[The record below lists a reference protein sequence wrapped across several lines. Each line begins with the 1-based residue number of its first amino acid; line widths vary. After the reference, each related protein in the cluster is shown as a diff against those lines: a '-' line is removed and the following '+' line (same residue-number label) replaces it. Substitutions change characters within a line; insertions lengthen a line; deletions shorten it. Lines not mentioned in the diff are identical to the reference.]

1 MRPNSIIIFM
11 VYILTIFTGVNGI
24 NTVNGINGMYDR
36 YSIHRHSY
44 IGIPTHGSM
53 HHYRN
58 PFEII
63 QTPKIEL
70 PVRILRDHP
79 FEFRINRCPS
89 SCLFGRDGRFSRQY
103 CATIC
108 GFNHNIPY

>member
-24 NTVNGINGMYDR
+24 NGMYDR
-36 YSIHRHSY
+36 YGIHRHSY

-53 HHYRN
+53 YHYRN

-70 PVRILRDHP
+70 SDHILRDHRSLD
-79 FEFRINRCPS
+79 FHINRCPS
-89 SCLFGRDGRFSRQY
+89 SCLFGQDERFPRQY

-108 GFNHNIPY
+108 RFNYNIPY